1 MPTLQEI
8 IAFCDTR
15 TRRAEISD
23 FDGAHNGL
31 QIENNGTVKKIA
43 ASVDGSM
50 ASIQAAIH
58 TGADFLICHHGLFWN
73 PPVPLTSSAFTKIKL
88 ALDHNLAVY
97 GSHLPLDCHPE
108 IGNNALLAKTLGLN
122 PIDTFLPYEGQDI
135 AVISEAPK
143 GGRSELAQKLKA
155 CFPETYQAIEYGSEA
170 PQRVAILTE
179 AGKVRFR
186 NSSQTALTPS
196 SPANYGNIIYRT
208 GVAAQPLSLRHYAT
222 EVYGVQA
229 LATEAAETFKTD
241 QFSLTSRRQAVANN
255 PTLAV

>member
-58 TGADFLICHHGLFWN
+58 AGADFLICHHGLFWN
-73 PPVPLTSSAFTKIKL
+73 PPVPLTGSAFTKIKL

-122 PIDTFLPYEGQDI
+122 PVDTFLPYEGQDI

-143 GGRSELAQKLKA
+143 GGRNELAQKLKA

-170 PQRVAILTE
+170 PQRVAILTGSGQS
-179 AGKVRFR
+179 AIPHLLPNGID
-186 NSSQTALTPS
+186 TL
-196 SPANYGNIIYRT
+196 IT
-208 GVAAQPLSLRHYAT
+208 GELRQHHFSIAQELQLNLYPCGHYAT

-229 LATEAAETFKTD
+229 LATEAAKTFNID
-241 QFSLTSRRQAVANN
+241 WVFLNQPCPL
-255 PTLAV
+255 